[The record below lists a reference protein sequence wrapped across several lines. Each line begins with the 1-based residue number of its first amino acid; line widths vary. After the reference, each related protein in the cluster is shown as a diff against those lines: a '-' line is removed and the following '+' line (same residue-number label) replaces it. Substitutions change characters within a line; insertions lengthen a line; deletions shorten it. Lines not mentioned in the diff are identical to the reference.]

1 MSSIA
6 EFLVVF
12 LFIMLLFIVPYLM
25 GKHSV
30 KTIKHCAKTEKHCAS
45 QSPKV
50 GDKRLRKAKYV
61 WFLDKFSKVSTPMTD
76 LETGK
81 EVGKAYSW
89 EWTVIGMGDDNWAE
103 EIKKTVKLYEIV
115 EEQPR
120 KGECVIIES

>member
-1 MSSIA
+1 M
-6 EFLVVF
+6 E
-12 LFIMLLFIVPYLM
+12 
-25 GKHSV
+25 KHSV
-30 KTIKHCAKTEKHCAS
+30 KTEKHRAKTEKHCAP

-50 GDKRLRKAKYV
+50 GDQRLRRGKYV
-61 WFLDKFSKVSTPMTD
+61 WFLDRFSTVSAPMTD

-81 EVGKAYSW
+81 EVGKSYTW
-89 EWTVIGMGDDNWAE
+89 EWTVVGMGDDDWAE

>member
-25 GKHSV
+25 EKHSV
-30 KTIKHCAKTEKHCAS
+30 KVEKHCAETEKHCVS

-50 GDKRLRKAKYV
+50 GDQRLRRGKYV
-61 WFLDKFSKVSTPMTD
+61 WFLDKFSTVSAPMTD

-81 EVGKAYSW
+81 EVGKSYTW
-89 EWTVIGMGDDNWAE
+89 
-103 EIKKTVKLYEIV
+103 
-115 EEQPR
+115 
-120 KGECVIIES
+120 